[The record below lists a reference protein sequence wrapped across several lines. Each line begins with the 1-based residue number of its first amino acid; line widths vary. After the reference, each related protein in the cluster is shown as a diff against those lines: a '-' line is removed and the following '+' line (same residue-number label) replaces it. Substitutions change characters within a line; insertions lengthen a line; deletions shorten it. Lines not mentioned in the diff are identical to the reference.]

1 VDGGSLVEQR
11 IRDELNILRDTIVK
25 SVPVERIYL
34 FGSYASG
41 TPHPD
46 SDLDLYVIMPEDAGI
61 REIDAMKI
69 IRRAIRDKKTVP
81 VDVVVGKRRRFDLRM
96 AAPTIERQIASEG
109 VVLYG

>member
-1 VDGGSLVEQR
+1 MEQR
-11 IRDELNILRDTIVK
+11 IRDELNILRDAIVK

-34 FGSYASG
+34 FGSYASS

-46 SDLDLYVIMPEDAGI
+46 SDLDLYVVMPEDAGI
-61 REIDAMKI
+61 REIDAMKL
-69 IRRAIRDKKTVP
+69 IRRAIRDKKTMP
-81 VDVVVGKRRRFDLRM
+81 VDVVVGKRGQFDRRR

>member
-1 VDGGSLVEQR
+1 MEQR
-11 IRDELNILRDTIVK
+11 IREELNMLRDAIVR

-41 TPHPD
+41 TPHAD
-46 SDLDLYVIMPEDAGI
+46 SDLDLYVVMPEDADV
-61 REIDAMKI
+61 REIDAMRL

-81 VDVVVGKRRRFDLRM
+81 VDIVVGRKDRFDRRRV
-96 AAPTIERQIASEG
+96 APTIERQIASEG